1 MTVQSLWTVLE
12 ESGTPVGIEEFALK
26 EDARGR
32 SSVLAVDTSIWI
44 CEAMA
49 STALSSFHSDPVLYL
64 IYQRSIKLL
73 KLGLHLIFVLEG
85 DKRRIS
91 NNDGQEQEFRRRR
104 SGTEFVAATNRTE
117 TLLRMLGVTVVRAE
131 VEGEALCALLNQ
143 RGIVDGIISN
153 DADVFLFGGLTVY
166 TRFTLQNLN
175 NRSVMKFDADKL
187 RAAVDGTSRSIP
199 LGRKDLIAFA
209 LLTGSDMCGNGVKDI
224 GYQKAIKFFD
234 ACRSL
239 SIPSLDKLLLW
250 GEEETKK
257 AVHDVDDDGPST
269 IRCCSLCLHPG
280 SKDLHKR
287 NGCIECGTAAGEGC
301 FVVTSMEKVVMAI
314 QQKIAKEVFAPR
326 VAVEA
331 YFCPNGNSV
340 PSSLGSVTSKTCIAT
355 PDAAQLFNSSLILKG
370 ASLSS
375 SQDFIQQTLPPL
387 LARLDLISSAP
398 RNVYATVSN
407 QKYKPFPIRIEK
419 TLVRKSDPCQYQVIW
434 AIAIDKQQIEFST
447 HEFQCLINNTFP
459 RLVDTF
465 NREERNK
472 QRGLVE
478 LERHKKFVGGVPSH
492 PSQQQQREKQFK
504 RSMKLGQR
512 RKRERQFDAPNIR
525 KPKMMISENPPTQQ
539 SSDVAML
546 MNNVPPVLK
555 TQAVDVSHVYDCN
568 AYGGEECDR
577 LDGRGSD
584 QEKARGHDENSEDG
598 DDLVSSSDDDQNNKE
613 RGDSL
618 DKCILHDHQDEVV
631 HSSMPSLSPCNERIF
646 CRLGDLQ
653 VEVTPI
659 IRRNRS
665 A

>member
-12 ESGTPVGIEEFALK
+12 ESNCGTPVGVEEFALK
-26 EDARGR
+26 EDAKGR

-44 CEAMA
+44 CEALS

-91 NNDGQEQEFRRRR
+91 NNDGQELRKRR

-117 TLLRMLGVTVVRAE
+117 NLLRMLGVTVVRAE
-131 VEGEALCALLNQ
+131 AEGEALCALLNQ

-166 TRFTLQNLN
+166 TRFTLKDLE
-175 NRSVMKFDADKL
+175 NRTVMKYDADKL
-187 RAAVDGTSRSIP
+187 RATVAGTGARRSIP
-199 LGRKDLIAFA
+199 LDRKDLIAFA

-239 SIPSLDKLLLW
+239 SISCLDKLLSW

-257 AVHDVDDDGPST
+257 VVHDVDDDGPST
-269 IRCCSLCLHPG
+269 IRCCSQCLHPG
-280 SKDLHKR
+280 AKDLHKKH
-287 NGCIECGTAAGEGC
+287 GCIECGTAAGEGC
-301 FVVTSMEKVVMAI
+301 FVVTSMEKTVMAI
-314 QQKIAKEVFAPR
+314 QQKVAKEHFAPR

-331 YFCPNGNSV
+331 YFCPNGNSI
-340 PSSLGSVTSKTCIAT
+340 PSSLGSVTSKTKTCIAT
-355 PDAAQLFNSSLILKG
+355 PDAALLFNSSLILKG
-370 ASLSS
+370 SSLSS

-387 LARLDLISSAP
+387 LARLDLFSSAP

-407 QKYKPFPIRIEK
+407 QKYQPFPIRIEK
-419 TLVRKSDPCQYQVIW
+419 TLIRKSDHCYQVIW

-447 HEFQCLINNTFP
+447 HEFQCLINNAFP

-465 NREERNK
+465 NREQRNK

-492 PSQQQQREKQFK
+492 PSQQQQREKQFN
-504 RSMKLGQR
+504 RSMKPGQR

-525 KPKMMISENPPTQQ
+525 KQKVMISENLPTQQ

-546 MNNVPPVLK
+546 MNNVPPVLR
-555 TQAVDVSHVYDCN
+555 TQSIDVSHIYDCN
-568 AYGGEECDR
+568 TYGGEEYDR

-584 QEKARGHDENSEDG
+584 QEKARGHDENSADG
-598 DDLVSSSDDDQNNKE
+598 DEDFLVSSSDDDQNNKE

-618 DKCILHDHQDEVV
+618 Y
-631 HSSMPSLSPCNERIF
+631 NERIF
-646 CRLGDLQ
+646 CRMGGLQ

-665 A
+665 TY

>member
-1 MTVQSLWTVLE
+1 MY
-12 ESGTPVGIEEFALK
+12 IRK
-26 EDARGR
+26 
-32 SSVLAVDTSIWI
+32 
-44 CEAMA
+44 
-49 STALSSFHSDPVLYL
+49 
-64 IYQRSIKLL
+64 
-73 KLGLHLIFVLEG
+73 
-85 DKRRIS
+85 
-91 NNDGQEQEFRRRR
+91 RR

-131 VEGEALCALLNQ
+131 AEGEALCALLNQ

-153 DADVFLFGGLTVY
+153 DVDAFLFGGLTVY
-166 TRFTLQNLN
+166 TRFTLQNLS

-187 RAAVDGTSRSIP
+187 RATVDGTSRSIP

-209 LLTGSDMCGNGVKDI
+209 CLTGSDMCGKGVKDI
-224 GYQKAIKFFD
+224 GHQKAIKFFD

-239 SIPSLDKLLLW
+239 SIICLDKLLLW

-257 AVHDVDDDGPST
+257 AVHDVNDDGPST

-280 SKDLHKR
+280 SKDLHQKH
-287 NGCIECGTAAGEGC
+287 GCIECGTAAGEGC
-301 FVVTSMEKVVMAI
+301 FVVTSMEKVVIAM
-314 QQKIAKEVFAPR
+314 QEKIEKEHFAPR

-340 PSSLGSVTSKTCIAT
+340 PSSLGSVTSKICIAT
-355 PDAAQLFNSSLILKG
+355 PNAAQLFNSSLILKG

-387 LARLDLISSAP
+387 LARLDLFSSAP

-407 QKYKPFPIRIEK
+407 QKYQPIPIRIEK
-419 TLVRKSDPCQYQVIW
+419 TLVRKSDPCYEVIW
-434 AIAIDKQQIEFST
+434 AIAIDKQQIEFTT
-447 HEFQCLINNTFP
+447 HEFQCLINNAFP

-465 NREERNK
+465 NREERKK

-478 LERHKKFVGGVPSH
+478 LERHKKFVGGASH
-492 PSQQQQREKQFK
+492 PSQQQQREKQFN

-525 KPKMMISENPPTQQ
+525 KPKMMISENLPNTQQ

-546 MNNVPPVLK
+546 MNNLPPVLK
-555 TQAVDVSHVYDCN
+555 TQAVDVSHKYDRN
-568 AYGGEECDR
+568 TYGGEEYDR
-577 LDGRGSD
+577 LDGRGID
-584 QEKARGHDENSEDG
+584 QENAYGHDENSAVG
-598 DDLVSSSDDDQNNKE
+598 DDYVSSDDDQNNQE
-613 RGDSL
+613 RGDYSL

-646 CRLGDLQ
+646 CRLGDIQ

>member
-12 ESGTPVGIEEFALK
+12 ESRCGTPVGIEEFALK
-26 EDARGR
+26 EDAKGR
-32 SSVLAVDTSIWI
+32 SSVLAVDTSLWI
-44 CEAMA
+44 CEALA

-91 NNDGQEQEFRRRR
+91 NNDGQEFRKRR

-131 VEGEALCALLNQ
+131 AEGEALCALLNQ

-153 DADVFLFGGLTVY
+153 DADAFLFGGLTIY
-166 TRFTLQNLN
+166 TQFTLQNLS
-175 NRSVMKFDADKL
+175 NRTVMKFDADKL
-187 RAAVDGTSRSIP
+187 RATFDGASASRSIP

-209 LLTGSDMCGNGVKDI
+209 LLTGSDMCGNGVKDV

-239 SIPSLDKLLLW
+239 SITCLDKLLLW

-280 SKDLHKR
+280 SKDLHQKH
-287 NGCIECGTAAGEGC
+287 GCIECGTAAGDGC
-301 FVVTSMEKVVMAI
+301 FVVTSMEKVVMAM
-314 QQKIAKEVFAPR
+314 QQKIEKERFAPR

-340 PSSLGSVTSKTCIAT
+340 PSSLGSVMSKICTAT

-387 LARLDLISSAP
+387 LARLDLFSSAP

-407 QKYKPFPIRIEK
+407 QKYQPIPIRIEK
-419 TLVRKSDPCQYQVIW
+419 TLVRKSDPCYEVIW
-434 AIAIDKQQIEFST
+434 AIAIDKQQIEFTT
-447 HEFQCLINNTFP
+447 HEFQCLINNAFP

-465 NREERNK
+465 NREERKK

-478 LERHKKFVGGVPSH
+478 LERHKKFVGGASH
-492 PSQQQQREKQFK
+492 PSQQQQREKQFN
-504 RSMKLGQR
+504 RSMKVGQR

-525 KPKMMISENPPTQQ
+525 KPKMNLPNTQQ

-546 MNNVPPVLK
+546 MNNLPQVLK
-555 TQAVDVSHVYDCN
+555 TQAVDVSHKYDCN
-568 AYGGEECDR
+568 TYGGEEYDR

-584 QEKARGHDENSEDG
+584 QENAHDHDENSADG
-598 DDLVSSSDDDQNNKE
+598 DDYVSSDADQNNKE
-613 RGDSL
+613 RGDYSL
-618 DKCILHDHQDEVV
+618 DHQDEVV

>member
-12 ESGTPVGIEEFALK
+12 ESSCGTPVGVEEFALK
-26 EDARGR
+26 EDGRGR
-32 SSVLAVDTSIWI
+32 SSVLAVDTSLWI
-44 CEAMA
+44 CEAL
-49 STALSSFHSDPVLYL
+49 SSSALSSFHSDPVLYL

-91 NNDGQEQEFRRRR
+91 NSRQELRKRR

-131 VEGEALCALLNQ
+131 AEGEALCALLNQ

-153 DADVFLFGGLTVY
+153 DADIFLFGGLTVY

-187 RAAVDGTSRSIP
+187 RATVDGTSRSIP

-209 LLTGSDMCGNGVKDI
+209 VLTGSDMCGNGVKDI

-239 SIPSLDKLLLW
+239 SIPVLDKLLSW

-257 AVHDVDDDGPST
+257 VVHDVDDDGPST
-269 IRCCSLCLHPG
+269 IRCCSQCLHQG
-280 SKDLHKR
+280 AKDLHKR

-314 QQKIAKEVFAPR
+314 QQKITKEVFTPR
-326 VAVEA
+326 VAVDA
-331 YFCPNGNSV
+331 YFCPNGNSI
-340 PSSLGSVTSKTCIAT
+340 PSSLVTSKTCIAT
-355 PDAAQLFNSSLILKG
+355 PDAAQLFNSSLIILKG
-370 ASLSS
+370 SSLSS

-419 TLVRKSDPCQYQVIW
+419 TLVRKSDPCYQVIW

-492 PSQQQQREKQFK
+492 PSQQQQREKQFN

-525 KPKMMISENPPTQQ
+525 KPKMMMSENLPNTQ

-555 TQAVDVSHVYDCN
+555 TQAVEY
-568 AYGGEECDR
+568 DR
-577 LDGRGSD
+577 LYGRGSD
-584 QEKARGHDENSEDG
+584 QEKARGHDENSADG
-598 DDLVSSSDDDQNNKE
+598 DGLVSSNDDDPNNKE

-618 DKCILHDHQDEVV
+618 DTYEVV
-631 HSSMPSLSPCNERIF
+631 HSSMPSLSPYNERIF
-646 CRLGDLQ
+646 CRMGDLQ

-665 A
+665 T

>member
-12 ESGTPVGIEEFALK
+12 ESSCGTPVGVEEFALK

-32 SSVLAVDTSIWI
+32 SSALAVDTSIWI
-44 CEAMA
+44 CEAL
-49 STALSSFHSDPVLYL
+49 SSSALSSFHSDPVLHL

-91 NNDGQEQEFRRRR
+91 NNDRQELRKRR

-131 VEGEALCALLNQ
+131 AEGEALCALLNQ
-143 RGIVDGIISN
+143 RGIVDGIITN
-153 DADVFLFGGLTVY
+153 DVDAFLFGGLTLY

-175 NRSVMKFDADKL
+175 NRTVMKFDADKL
-187 RAAVDGTSRSIP
+187 RATVDGTSRSIP

-209 LLTGSDMCGNGVKDI
+209 LLTGSDYTNGVKDI
-224 GYQKAIKFFD
+224 GFQKAIKFFD
-234 ACRSL
+234 SCRSL
-239 SIPSLDKLLLW
+239 SITCLDKLLSW
-250 GEEETKK
+250 GEEERKK
-257 AVHDVDDDGPST
+257 VVHDVDDDGPST

-301 FVVTSMEKVVMAI
+301 FVVTSMEKIVMAI
-314 QQKIAKEVFAPR
+314 QQKIAKEVFTPR
-326 VAVEA
+326 VAVDA
-331 YFCPNGNSV
+331 YFRPNGNSI
-340 PSSLGSVTSKTCIAT
+340 PSSLVTSKTCIAT

-370 ASLSS
+370 SSLTS

-387 LARLDLISSAP
+387 LARLDLFSSAP

-419 TLVRKSDPCQYQVIW
+419 TLVRKSDPCYQVIW
-434 AIAIDKQQIEFST
+434 TIAIDKQQIEFST

-465 NREERNK
+465 HREERNK

-492 PSQQQQREKQFK
+492 PSQQQQREKQFN

-525 KPKMMISENPPTQQ
+525 KPKMMISENLPNTQ

-555 TQAVDVSHVYDCN
+555 TQAVDVSHIYDCN
-568 AYGGEECDR
+568 TYGGEECDR
-577 LDGRGSD
+577 LSD

-618 DKCILHDHQDEVV
+618 DTDEVV
-631 HSSMPSLSPCNERIF
+631 HSSMPSLSPYNERIF
-646 CRLGDLQ
+646 CRMGDIQ

-665 A
+665 T

>member
-12 ESGTPVGIEEFALK
+12 ESNCGTPVGVEEFALK
-26 EDARGR
+26 EDAKGR

-44 CEAMA
+44 CEALS

-91 NNDGQEQEFRRRR
+91 NNDGQELRKRR

-117 TLLRMLGVTVVRAE
+117 NLLRMLGVTVVRAE
-131 VEGEALCALLNQ
+131 AEGEALCALLNQ

-166 TRFTLQNLN
+166 TRFTLKDLE
-175 NRSVMKFDADKL
+175 NRTVMKYDADKL
-187 RAAVDGTSRSIP
+187 RATVAGTGARRSIP
-199 LGRKDLIAFA
+199 LDRKDLIAFA
-209 LLTGSDMCGNGVKDI
+209 LLTGSDMCDNGVKDI

-239 SIPSLDKLLLW
+239 SISCLDKLLSW

-257 AVHDVDDDGPST
+257 VVHDVDDDGPST
-269 IRCCSLCLHPG
+269 IRCCSQCLHPG
-280 SKDLHKR
+280 AKDLHKKH
-287 NGCIECGTAAGEGC
+287 GCIECGTAAGEVC
-301 FVVTSMEKVVMAI
+301 FVVTSMEKTVMAI
-314 QQKIAKEVFAPR
+314 QQKVAKEHFAPR
-326 VAVEA
+326 AAVEA
-331 YFCPNGNSV
+331 YFCPNGNSI
-340 PSSLGSVTSKTCIAT
+340 PSSLGSVTSKTKTCIAT
-355 PDAAQLFNSSLILKG
+355 PDAALLFNSSLILKG
-370 ASLSS
+370 SSLSS

-387 LARLDLISSAP
+387 LARLDLFSSAP

-407 QKYKPFPIRIEK
+407 QKYQPFPIRIEK
-419 TLVRKSDPCQYQVIW
+419 TLIRKSDHCYQVIW

-447 HEFQCLINNTFP
+447 HEFQCLINNAFP

-465 NREERNK
+465 NREQRNK

-492 PSQQQQREKQFK
+492 PSQQQQREKQFN
-504 RSMKLGQR
+504 RSMKPGQR

-525 KPKMMISENPPTQQ
+525 KQKVMISENLPTQQ

-546 MNNVPPVLK
+546 MNNVPPVLR
-555 TQAVDVSHVYDCN
+555 TQSIDVSHIYDCN
-568 AYGGEECDR
+568 TYGGEEYDR

-584 QEKARGHDENSEDG
+584 QEKARGHDENSADG
-598 DDLVSSSDDDQNNKE
+598 DEDFLVSSSDDDQNNKE

-618 DKCILHDHQDEVV
+618 Y
-631 HSSMPSLSPCNERIF
+631 NERIF
-646 CRLGDLQ
+646 CRMGGLQ

-665 A
+665 TY